1 MSDDSS
7 MSHGAASPYAAAET
21 MAFAMIG
28 AVAELQRCL
37 PRLVASQRSK
47 WDQQVNLA
55 RFIGQ
60 MAVGQARQQIRQR
73 VTPSPAPG
81 ASRPS
86 STAPVVVADTVP
98 TVVEEATAHGAAS
111 ALPIE
116 HYDEL
121 TASQVMDRLAS
132 LDLAELEAVNAYES
146 THRRRRTVLGRI
158 EQRRAA
164 LEPAE

>member
-1 MSDDSS
+1 
-7 MSHGAASPYAAAET
+7 MSHSAASPYAAAET

-28 AVAELQRCL
+28 AVVELQRCL
-37 PRLVASQRSK
+37 PRLVTSQRSK

-73 VTPSPAPG
+73 VTPSPAP
-81 ASRPS
+81 RTPRS
-86 STAPVVVADTVP
+86 SSSAPVAQADPVSRAAQD
-98 TVVEEATAHGAAS
+98 ATADGAAS

-121 TASQVMDRLAS
+121 SASQVMDRLAT
-132 LDLAELEAVNAYES
+132 LDLPELEAVYAYES
-146 THRRRRTVLGRI
+146 SHRRRRTVLGRI

-164 LEPAE
+164 LEPTV

>member
-1 MSDDSS
+1 
-7 MSHGAASPYAAAET
+7 MSHGAASPYAAVET

-73 VTPSPAPG
+73 VTPSPAP
-81 ASRPS
+81 RTPETS
-86 STAPVVVADTVP
+86 STSPVVEADTGS
-98 TVVEEATAHGAAS
+98 TAADEATAYGTVS

-121 TASQVMDRLAS
+121 TAIQVMDRLAA
-132 LDLAELEAVNAYES
+132 LDLVELEAVYAYES

-158 EQRRAA
+158 DQRRAA
-164 LEPAE
+164 LEPTV